1 MRRWIPFALALTS
14 LLVMSGAAP
23 GAGGKGKAPLDMYE
37 ATVDAAQVAKLARSG
52 YDVAAAH
59 QVPNGMRVDLVL
71 TPRDRDR
78 LASEGV
84 KLELIRNAKGQ
95 TVRQQASRSGSRW
108 VQRVALLR
116 PAGRDSRRAV
126 LDRDRR
132 IRTSSSLR

>member
-1 MRRWIPFALALTS
+1 MRRWIPFALALAS

-71 TPRDRDR
+71 TPRDRD
-78 LASEGV
+78 G
-84 KLELIRNAKGQ
+84 
-95 TVRQQASRSGSRW
+95 W
-108 VQRVALLR
+108 
-116 PAGRDSRRAV
+116 RRKV
-126 LDRDRR
+126 
-132 IRTSSSLR
+132 SSSS